1 MANSLMSD
9 VIDGYR
15 KQVLLAAFSFKDWV
29 YRVFAF
35 LLTTSFILWL
45 SVFIYVTFYYSY
57 VPAISHI
64 RPVHLEF
71 KYIFLIKLNT
81 FLTDT
86 LHSLYCRSCQESL
99 GVCSNPTANVTLTHQ
114 RQLLQS
120 NQPYN
125 IIVDLELPE
134 SEANKQLGM
143 FMVQVN

>member
-29 YRVFAF
+29 YKVFAF

-71 KYIFLIKLNT
+71 KYIFLIK
-81 FLTDT
+81 
-86 LHSLYCRSCQESL
+86 
-99 GVCSNPTANVTLTHQ
+99 
-114 RQLLQS
+114 
-120 NQPYN
+120 
-125 IIVDLELPE
+125 
-134 SEANKQLGM
+134 
-143 FMVQVN
+143 VN